1 MITLIGSST
10 VDISI
15 GDSFVDP
22 GATCTD
28 DIDPTC
34 VVVSTGTVDTSQSGT
49 YMIMYD
55 AVDLAGNAALQV
67 VRTVNVSP
75 VLDVTPPSIT
85 LSGSS
90 ILITPVGSTFIDPGA
105 TCTDNVGCSVSVSG
119 SVNTSSIGTYTYEYV
134 ASDVAGNTSATISR
148 TVYVVDPVIPNIIL
162 NGSSVIHLTL
172 GDTFV
177 DSGAVWVDMT
187 DGDGV
192 ISSASGAVNTT
203 ATGSYVITYT
213 YINSLGNTG
222 TLSRTIIISDV
233 LPVPDTTPPSVTLS
247 GSTTLTLEAG
257 SGYTDDGAFWTDN
270 TDGSGN
276 TLDTTFTLSGLTYLT
291 DHLSIPGVYT
301 LMYTKVDASG
311 NSGSTNRTITIQDTT
326 APTLTVNGSSTLTL
340 LQGEAYTESGALWSD
355 TVDGSGILSTPFSG
369 SVDTS
374 TLGTYLLT
382 YQYVDSSNN
391 TGTTTRTVHVRARVT
406 PPVIITSVVGPGGGG
421 GGSYGYTPFTI
432 RPLISSGL
440 TMILV
445 SSGSTIVPPVIPQNT
460 KFQLLPLKERL
471 KKINRTNVLTRYN
484 TPFRVKD
491 SANIFVYRSK
501 DEASDSIL
509 MFLPS
514 GETLQVRYIDQNG
527 WALVTLS
534 NGSWGFVRSELIE
547 KI

>member
-1 MITLIGSST
+1 MGDNPIFLT
-10 VDISI
+10 I
-15 GDSFVDP
+15 GDIFSDP
-22 GATCTD
+22 GANCMDDVDVTCS
-28 DIDPTC
+28 
-34 VVVSTGTVDTSQSGT
+34 VVATGSLDTTQSGT
-49 YMIMYD
+49 YAMMYD
-55 AVDLAGNAALQV
+55 AVDTSGNSATQV
-67 VRTVNVSP
+67 IRTIHVSP
-75 VLDVTPPSIT
+75 AIDSISPTIT
-85 LSGSS
+85 LSGYT
-90 ILITPVGSTFIDPGA
+90 ILVVPIGGSFIDPGA

-148 TVYVVDPVIPNIIL
+148 TIYVVDPVIPKIIL

-187 DGDGV
+187 DGNGV
-192 ISSASGAVNTT
+192 ISSASGAVNTA

-222 TLSRTIIISDV
+222 ILTRTIIISDV
-233 LPVPDTTPPSVTLS
+233 LPVPDTTPPVVTLS
-247 GSTTLTLEAG
+247 GSATLNLEAG
-257 SGYTDDGAFWTDN
+257 SGYTDDGAFWTDT

-276 TLDTTFTLSGLTYLT
+276 TLDTTFTLSGLTHLT
-291 DHLSIPGVYT
+291 SHLSTPGVYT
-301 LMYTKVDASG
+301 LTYTKIDASG
-311 NSGSTNRTITIQDTT
+311 NTGSTTRTITIQDTT
-326 APTLTVNGSSTLTL
+326 APSLTVNGSNTITL
-340 LQGEAYTESGALWSD
+340 LQGEAYTESGAIWSD
-355 TVDGSGILSTPFSG
+355 VVDGSGILSTPFSG

-374 TLGTYLLT
+374 TLGTYTLL

-432 RPLISSGL
+432 RPLILSGL
-440 TMILV
+440 TMIPV
-445 SSGSTIVPPVIPQNT
+445 SPGSTIAPSVSPQNT

-484 TPFRVKD
+484 TAFRVKD
-491 SANIFVYRSK
+491 SANIFIYRSK
-501 DEASDSIL
+501 NESSDSIL
-509 MFLPS
+509 MLLPS
-514 GETLQVRYIDQNG
+514 GGTLQVRYIDQNG